1 MSQYALYICRFLPMA
16 EATCEKCDKYYEDPR
31 ILPCLHSFCLG
42 CLEKELETQE
52 TQSSLHC
59 PSCKEKVTLS
69 ENGVSDLPQDLHKAN
84 EAEIS
89 RISEKVED
97 ADEYCDNCGRTD
109 TTGKAVAYC
118 IECKD
123 YLCKFCERRH
133 GKRERTAN
141 HNLVTIGQRLVKT
154 NETTLIGKFYQP
166 QLFCPEHKLHPLD
179 VYCKKCEKLI
189 CMACMNFNH
198 DKHRE
203 ECKPLEIVERQEMES
218 LKACQGDTEGAVAS
232 LDAAIAKCKETME
245 KVEARKKEVD
255 TAITNSLEQVRKALL
270 AQNEKIRLRKISGLE
285 TQVCQLQRL
294 RDGLSLASRAI
305 DKVESHSAV
314 QLLSIKKTL
323 KERATKLQMKYKGSD
338 LLPSRSTSFV
348 TDVSDPATVSKIINL
363 ACVFGG
369 NGHPL
374 FSTCNAGY
382 LPHAIVGKPCTIK
395 VVARDKN
402 GIALAKGGDEVE
414 AKLVQTGSQGPPV
427 TGKTTDHGDGT
438 YSVSV
443 TPQAV
448 GEHELHVTLAG
459 SHLKGSPFQYSV
471 VNPRATA
478 YTALS
483 AQYPISSYN
492 SPWDVAVTE
501 EGHLAVAEYGS
512 HTVSLYS
519 VTGQRIHSFGT
530 PNSRG
535 SGDGQFY
542 SPSGVAIRGDLMYVS
557 DTSNSR
563 VQKFSISKRSFISKF
578 GNSGQEEGQF
588 SDPRGICIDPE
599 GKAFIADYSNDCIQV
614 FNEDDSFA
622 YSFPCQL
629 RPWGLAFDLEGH
641 LHVAVYGSSC
651 IQVFTPEGT
660 LITSYG
666 CGTLNNAAGISIDAQ
681 GYIAISEYIGSNRL
695 WIYSPD
701 HNLVHTLSNQF
712 NCGLGIAYDKNG
724 FFWVA
729 DRNNN
734 RIVKF

>member
-1 MSQYALYICRFLPMA
+1 MSQFSLYICRFLPMA

-31 ILPCLHSFCLG
+31 MLPCLHSFCLG

-59 PSCKEKVTLS
+59 PSCKEKVPLS

-84 EAEIS
+84 QAEIS

-154 NETTLIGKFYQP
+154 NEVTLIGKFYQP

-179 VYCKKCEKLI
+179 AYCKKCEKLI

-218 LKACQGDTEGAVAS
+218 LKACQGDTEGAIAS
-232 LDAAIAKCKETME
+232 LDVAIAKCKETME

-255 TAITNSLEQVRKALL
+255 TAITNSLEQVHKALL
-270 AQNEKIRLRKISGLE
+270 TQNENIRLRKISGLE
-285 TQVCQLQRL
+285 AQICQLQRL

-323 KERATKLQMKYKGSD
+323 KERATRLQKEFECSD
-338 LLPSRSTSFV
+338 LLPSRNASFV
-348 TDVSDPATVSKIINL
+348 TNVFDPATVSMIISL
-363 ACVFGG
+363 TCVFGG

-382 LPHAIVGKPCTIK
+382 LPHAIVGKQRTVK
-395 VVARDKN
+395 VVTMDMK
-402 GIALAKGGDEVE
+402 GKVLHKGGEEVE
-414 AKLVQTGSQGPPV
+414 AKLMQKGSQGPPV
-427 TGKTTDHGDGT
+427 TGKTIDHGDGT

-443 TPQAV
+443 TPQTV

-459 SHLKGSPFQYSV
+459 SNVKGSPFQYSV
-471 VNPRATA
+471 ANPRTKA

-492 SPWDVAVTE
+492 SPWDVAITE
-501 EGHLAVAEYGS
+501 EGHLAVAEYGY

-519 VTGQRIHSFGT
+519 VTGQRIYSFGT
-530 PNSRG
+530 PNSGG
-535 SGDGQFY
+535 SGDGQFC
-542 SPSGVAIRGDLMYVS
+542 SPSGVAIRGDIMYVS
-557 DTSNSR
+557 EASNHR
-563 VQKFSISKRSFISKF
+563 VQKLSVNKRSFISKF
-578 GNSGQEEGQF
+578 GNYGQGEGQF
-588 SDPRGICIDPE
+588 SSPYGICVDPE
-599 GKAFIADYSNDCIQV
+599 GKVFIADHSNNRIQV

-622 YSFPCQL
+622 YSFLCWQS
-629 RPWGLAFDLEGH
+629 PWGLAFDLQGH

-651 IQVFTPEGT
+651 IKVFTPEGT
-660 LITSYG
+660 PITSYG
-666 CGTLNNAAGISIDAQ
+666 SGTLNRPAGIAIDAQ
-681 GYIAISEYIGSNRL
+681 GYIAIGENGGSHL
-695 WIYSPD
+695 WVYSPD

-712 NCGLGIAYDKNG
+712 SCGLGIAYDKSG

-729 DRNNN
+729 DNGNN
-734 RIVKF
+734 RIAKY